1 MLICKISFIFTSPLQ
16 DVEVNFLAGLYHVGE
31 LVPCIVLQV
40 DDDKKETGKRKVWLS
55 LRLSLMHKGY
65 SLDAVQEGMVGTPFV
80 K

>member
-1 MLICKISFIFTSPLQ
+1 MTSPFQ
-16 DVEVNFLAGLYHVGE
+16 DVEVHFLAGLYHVGE

-40 DDDKKETGKRKVWLS
+40 DDDKKETGNRKVWLS

-65 SLDAVQEGMVGTPFV
+65 SLDAVQEGMVGAHFV